1 MMSLLDGS
9 GMTGDIWSTGAF
21 SHDSPLKD
29 LMDSDDFTLEQL
41 LAEDELLQ
49 ELRGLHPQL
58 LDYFSTEAAVTKLV
72 EYLILDPNS
81 TTTTGNSSSNQ
92 EEGTGDGAAE
102 AETPSDSDPNNRS
115 NSPTP
120 AVTEAPSDEEKGEE
134 KEADKAVEEKENEG
148 AAGQEEQKEEQ
159 QQQDGPAE
167 PGKWMFQHLEESRSG
182 DDDNNNTEKD
192 KHPERIPDNRFIR
205 FPYMACEI
213 ICCEMQ
219 GVINVLVDG
228 FVPLPE
234 VQKHHHHKKSADS
247 PTTTDTTTNSSN
259 DDNNTN
265 NNPATSTSDSPG
277 EGIEE
282 SKDNDDDDD
291 LSEQSQ
297 IQSSSCSS
305 SSSEEPEGGD
315 NNRQRILDLLFSVLY
330 NTEAGQLDDFRA
342 GYLEKILSVL
352 FRVRPE
358 AMSEY
363 INTGGGRGNVSLM
376 KAMFRHLYSHS
387 MMQLVQRLLLP
398 TPQHLQ
404 QQNDDNSDNEDD
416 DNSDDEDDEDNLIL
430 GAQMGGMLGDDQDDE
445 SKTLRCNW
453 SDSGEALDLLLQ
465 PLIYPNASPSAPTTE
480 VDSDEKEAELSDE
493 ERDLKLNLSQNSSE
507 VLITIIQNSPLNSE
521 TMLRLTVDPVM
532 ERLVERA
539 SCWKDG
545 EEFSHH
551 ESNLTATMNVLESL
565 ILQLGG
571 YGSVGTISLMPD
583 EKSEG
588 EDGQSTGEQPPPP
601 QFADLKS
608 LLFHIPR
615 LLESLSILLRHP
627 SCEKWRSPM
636 QFSEPTDPQLLL
648 GMSRLRIVRLLESL
662 VLLGESNVDSLLC
675 QSDCLEICLDLFWKF
690 QWCSMLH
697 QSVANL
703 LVHVFEGANARSEM
717 QEYFLVKCNLLG
729 RLMSS
734 FVEVAHPGEPSF
746 GPHDHAIAD
755 FSAQEVVFGMKNL
768 KMENE
773 NAPVNA
779 PQPNDLGGRTDDE
792 VGRVP
797 TDDIIPVSDDDVDA
811 VLEQQEADGAGALA
825 DLTPGEPAKEL
836 NAQEE
841 SVLSVGQISTEAVR
855 FESRDASVVSA
866 TLDAPAQSFRLGYMG
881 HVIIICQALV
891 HACSTENEEPE
902 NTAPDS
908 TMEEEDDPQ
917 MSLLAESQQEQAD
930 LNGERSSSS
939 DSSSS
944 SSDSPPPPPSD
955 GESPADEVPMG
966 RDDGESA
973 RAGDS
978 DAEGIPP
985 PSVLMLSKLIDSH
998 PLQTRWHEFVRTTLA
1013 TETTIQSTPLGG
1025 YNNNPLPGGDPL
1037 HAHRPLGDDDDFDDG
1052 SGQPNMPP
1060 RGMLGGGDVL
1070 DLDDNDLDIAAS
1082 MMAGLHMGRG
1092 GNGGDDDDD
1101 DEDDSDEDGDD
1112 VGSSGSGNTY
1122 DENAAKG
1129 GYFFDDPLGN
1139 KRESGLGLALG
1150 NLKTY
1155 HAGSSDE
1162 EEGDDD
1168 DDDSDKASSS
1178 DQSSEEEADR
1188 GNSLLRRTGSDG
1200 DDVPVMNLFAGNL
1213 PGAAGEPTATFDDN
1227 TWSNFANF
1235 DDAFAAASASPADA
1249 GAGFVADFEHAD
1261 MGSEDK
1267 EKPDMDAAFAD
1278 NFADNFEAPKTAD
1291 NENAHRLDDIFGKP
1305 TSHPILLEDD
1315 DDTPK
1320 DTKASPD
1327 AFAMSDSGD
1336 NNGPEASSETP
1347 EATEEEES
1355 PEVTDS

>member
-1 MMSLLDGS
+1 
-9 GMTGDIWSTGAF
+9 
-21 SHDSPLKD
+21 
-29 LMDSDDFTLEQL
+29 MDSDDFTLEQL

-81 TTTTGNSSSNQ
+81 SSNLP
-92 EEGTGDGAAE
+92 EEDGATGDATAEAGAAE
-102 AETPSDSDPNNRS
+102 AETPSSDSDPNTSS
-115 NSPTP
+115 NSPTQEL
-120 AVTEAPSDEEKGEE
+120 VEAPSDEEKGEE
-134 KEADKAVEEKENEG
+134 KETDKAAEEKENE
-148 AAGQEEQKEEQ
+148 ASAGQEEQKEEPQ
-159 QQQDGPAE
+159 QQQQEGQAE

-182 DDDNNNTEKD
+182 EDNNNTTEKD

-219 GVINVLVDG
+219 GVINALVDG

-234 VQKHHHHKKSADS
+234 VKHNHHNNNKKSADS
-247 PTTTDTTTNSSN
+247 PTTTDTTTNSGS
-259 DDNNTN
+259 DAN
-265 NNPATSTSDSPG
+265 NNPAISSSISPG

-282 SKDNDDDDD
+282 SKDDDD

-297 IQSSSCSS
+297 IQSSVCSSSRS
-305 SSSEEPEGGD
+305 SSSEEPDGED
-315 NNRQRILDLLFSVLY
+315 NRQRILDLLFSVLY

-416 DNSDDEDDEDNLIL
+416 NSDDEDDEDNLIL
-430 GAQMGGMLGDDQDDE
+430 GAQMGGMMGDDQDDE

-465 PLIYPNASPSAPTTE
+465 PLIYPNASPSAPTAE
-480 VDSDEKEAELSDE
+480 VDSEVGAELSDE
-493 ERDLKLNLSQNSSE
+493 EKDLKLNLSQNSSE

-532 ERLVERA
+532 ERLVEGS
-539 SCWKDG
+539 SCLKDG

-583 EKSEG
+583 ENGEG

-608 LLFHIPR
+608 LLSHIPR

-755 FSAQEVVFGMKNL
+755 FSAQEVVFAMKNL
-768 KMENE
+768 KLENE

-779 PQPNDLGGRTDDE
+779 PQPNDLGDRTDVE

-811 VLEQQEADGAGALA
+811 VLEQQEAGGAGALA
-825 DLTPGEPAKEL
+825 DLTPEEPAKEQS
-836 NAQEE
+836 AQEE

-855 FESRDASVVSA
+855 FESLDASVVSA

-908 TMEEEDDPQ
+908 TMGEEDDPQ
-917 MSLLAESQQEQAD
+917 MSLLAESQQEEAD

-944 SSDSPPPPPSD
+944 SSDSPPPPPPPSD

-973 RAGDS
+973 RAVDS

-985 PSVLMLSKLIDSH
+985 PSLLMLSKLIDSH

-1025 YNNNPLPGGDPL
+1025 YNNSPLPGGDPL

-1092 GNGGDDDDD
+1092 GNDGDDDDD
-1101 DEDDSDEDGDD
+1101 DDDDSDEDD

-1139 KRESGLGLALG
+1139 KKQSGLGLALG

-1162 EEGDDD
+1162 EDDD
-1168 DDDSDKASSS
+1168 DDEDDSDKASSS
-1178 DQSSEEEADR
+1178 DQSSEEEADN
-1188 GNSLLRRTGSDG
+1188 GNSPLRRTGSDG
-1200 DDVPVMNLFAGNL
+1200 DDVPVMNLFAGNI
-1213 PGAAGEPTATFDDN
+1213 PGEAGEPTATFDDN

-1235 DDAFAAASASPADA
+1235 DDAFAGASASSAAA

-1261 MGSEDK
+1261 MGSADK
-1267 EKPDMDAAFAD
+1267 EKPDMDADFPD
-1278 NFADNFEAPKTAD
+1278 NFADNFEAPKTVD
-1291 NENAHRLDDIFGKP
+1291 DEDAHRLDDIFGKP
-1305 TSHPILLEDD
+1305 TSHAILLEEDEDDTPSDSKASSDPFAVSDGGDNDD
-1315 DDTPK
+1315 DD
-1320 DTKASPD
+1320 
-1327 AFAMSDSGD
+1327 
-1336 NNGPEASSETP
+1336 GPEQSSETP
-1347 EATEEEES
+1347 EATEGEET
-1355 PEVTDS
+1355 PEVTDVELGHE